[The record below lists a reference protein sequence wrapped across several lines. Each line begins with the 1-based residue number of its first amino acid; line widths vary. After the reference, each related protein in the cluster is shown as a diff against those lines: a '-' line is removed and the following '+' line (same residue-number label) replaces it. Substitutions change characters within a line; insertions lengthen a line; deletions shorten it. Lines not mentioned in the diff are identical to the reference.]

1 MMFVS
6 MWFAASVSLL
16 QVSLLQGLEL
26 GGQSSDTASHVH
38 EHLLQSCYLGLQT
51 CYQGSKF
58 PKLRECSPVQLSQA
72 THPANVV
79 LQDSAQRFVRERG
92 PRRRNR

>member
-1 MMFVS
+1 M
-6 MWFAASVSLL
+6 ASVSLL

-26 GGQSSDTASHVH
+26 GGQSSDTESHVH
-38 EHLLQSCYLGLQT
+38 EGLLQCCHLGLQT

-79 LQDSAQRFVRERG
+79 LQDSPQLFVPELG
-92 PRRRNR
+92 PRRRHR